1 PKFTQQS
8 YLDIAMSVY
17 GLGWVFVFAA
27 ILIGLVI
34 YFDLFAILAISSAW
48 ALSFLPIPTLWGR
61 FGPNG
66 SSLGWH
72 QARELLRNQGQAQ
85 LFWIEERGVERVSA
99 AVFQKLATESC
110 AICNGRRSSW
120 QPAGY
125 TSAGRRTARRVSIRC
140 RVTRYARCGVC
151 SANRGR
157 PRTSS

>member
-1 PKFTQQS
+1 MLVLIIGVIVALFGGLEAQGFLPKFTQQS

-99 AVFQKLATESC
+99 AVFQKLATEPLD
-110 AICNGRRSSW
+110 GRDV
-120 QPAGY
+120 
-125 TSAGRRTARRVSIRC
+125 RRGLHPWSRRKIR
-140 RVTRYARCGVC
+140 
-151 SANRGR
+151 
-157 PRTSS
+157 